1 MISEMFITQ
10 TSTWITLE
18 ITESETVDI
27 TLKFLHKILLTL
39 YQLLKILNMTSTLL
53 YPFVNLWFLKTHSKV
68 VILFIDI
75 TQKSMETILEIMHKL
90 KLIQLILM
98 V

>member
-1 MISEMFITQ
+1 MISEMYTTQ

-39 YQLLKILNMTSTLL
+39 YQLLKILNMISTLL

>member
-39 YQLLKILNMTSTLL
+39 YQLLKILNMISTLL